1 MKICFHTIG
10 SKSDREPGDPRP
22 SDMKDQPA
30 TATHVEIVGRDS
42 KVFGFEDPA
51 GVKEPIYANAV
62 QCRDG

>member
-30 TATHVEIVGRDS
+30 TATHVEI
-42 KVFGFEDPA
+42 FGGDPKIFGLEYPA
-51 GVKEPIYANAV
+51 GVQEPN
-62 QCRDG
+62 